1 VANLGPAL
9 FNALGEM
16 TGRGRNQIAPDEF
29 ARLPQGVTNMGAQ
42 TAATAAATAQ
52 TTATLTLDPNASSD
66 KLVSAIGEL
75 VRVNLKYGNKL
86 VPTGTIQ

>member
-1 VANLGPAL
+1 
-9 FNALGEM
+9 M
-16 TGRGRNQIAPDEF
+16 
-29 ARLPQGVTNMGAQ
+29 PQGVTNQGGQVTAS
-42 TAATAAATAQ
+42 AATSQ

-86 VPTGTIQ
+86 VPAGTIQ